1 MAEQD
6 KFIFISWSLFIYYPP
21 VLDESE
27 DKYFLGDEGK
37 KYCRGGKTITDAT
50 ACKKACDYLNI
61 EISEELTA
69 GEVCYKNG
77 VNTKCD
83 QNGRNGQRASLICE
97 KGNVTDKIM
106 FVYNITDTTLG
117 LKRK

>member
-1 MAEQD
+1 MAEQNTL
-6 KFIFISWSLFIYYPP
+6 IFISWSLFIFYPP

-61 EISEELTA
+61 ETSEELID
-69 GEVCYKNG
+69 GEACYKNG
-77 VNTKCD
+77 VNKKCD
-83 QNGRNGQRASLICE
+83 QNGENGELASLICE
-97 KGNVTDKIM
+97 KGNVTS
-106 FVYNITDTTLG
+106 
-117 LKRK
+117 